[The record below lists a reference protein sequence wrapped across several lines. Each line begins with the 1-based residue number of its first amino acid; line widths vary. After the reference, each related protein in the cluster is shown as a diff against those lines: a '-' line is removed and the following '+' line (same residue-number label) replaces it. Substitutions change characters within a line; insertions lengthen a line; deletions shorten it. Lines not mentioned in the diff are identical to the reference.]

1 MIFLCNLE
9 NQLIQQYFIAL
20 TVIAAEVPA
29 DIAGVYIR
37 HKNCLTYENVNDLRE
52 IVLCF
57 IIIPAIYLIIFS
69 DFRTESFL
77 FAALALILYQ
87 FLNYGLPK
95 LEQERKELWGQD
107 KSFI

>member
-1 MIFLCNLE
+1 L
-9 NQLIQQYFIAL
+9 QSGKPLIQQYFIAL
-20 TVIAAEVPA
+20 TVIAVVAPRETPKVH
-29 DIAGVYIR
+29 IQ
-37 HKNCLTYENVNDLRE
+37 HKNYLTYKNVNDLMD

-57 IIIPAIYLIIFS
+57 IIIPAIYLIIFR

-87 FLNYGLPK
+87 FLNYGLAK

>member
-20 TVIAAEVPA
+20 TVIAAGVPA
-29 DIAGVYIR
+29 DIAEVYIR
-37 HKNCLTYENVNDLRE
+37 HKNCLTYENVNDLVE

-57 IIIPAIYLIIFS
+57 IIIPAIYLIIFR
-69 DFRTESFL
+69 DFRMDSFIV
-77 FAALALILYQ
+77 AVLALILYQ
-87 FLNYGLPK
+87 FLNYGLIE
-95 LEQERKELWGQD
+95 LEKERNELDNQD

>member
-1 MIFLCNLE
+1 M
-9 NQLIQQYFIAL
+9 QSGKPLIQQYFIAL
-20 TVIAAEVPA
+20 TVIAVGAPA
-29 DIAGVYIR
+29 YIAKVYIR
-37 HKNCLTYENVNDLRE
+37 HKNSLTYENVNDLME

-57 IIIPAIYLIIFS
+57 IIIPAIYLIIFR

-87 FLNYGLPK
+87 FLNYGLAK

>member
-1 MIFLCNLE
+1 MILEIVSYTILVIYVTSLLLILFYSLTQLNL
-9 NQLIQQYFIAL
+9 LINY
-20 TVIAAEVPA
+20 
-29 DIAGVYIR
+29 
-37 HKNCLTYENVNDLRE
+37 LTYKNVNDLMD

-57 IIIPAIYLIIFS
+57 IIIPAIYLIIFR

-87 FLNYGLPK
+87 FLNYGLAK
-95 LEQERKELWGQD
+95 SEQERKELWGQD

>member
-1 MIFLCNLE
+1 L
-9 NQLIQQYFIAL
+9 QSGKPLIQQYFIAL
-20 TVIAAEVPA
+20 TVIAVGAPAETPPS
-29 DIAGVYIR
+29 VYIR
-37 HKNCLTYENVNDLRE
+37 HKSSLTYENVNDLME

-57 IIIPAIYLIIFS
+57 IIILAIYLIIFR

-87 FLNYGLPK
+87 FLNYGLAK